1 MHAGLRGEGGAR
13 ARICNPLPGG
23 FGHQP
28 STMTGARGARQ
39 SMRKAIARVLKNASR
54 ERLVIASV
62 REAIQ
67 AEMSLWIASSL
78 PLLAM
83 TKTHREKDF
92 PMRKTKTAKLSSEL
106 KHAARFEAEKA

>member
-1 MHAGLRGEGGAR
+1 MAP
-13 ARICNPLPGG
+13 RI
-23 FGHQP
+23 
-28 STMTGARGARQ
+28 
-39 SMRKAIARVLKNASR
+39 
-54 ERLVIASV
+54 VIASV
-62 REAIQ
+62 SEAIQ
-67 AEMSLWIASSL
+67 GGLRGSWIASSL